1 MWIEFSFVCS
11 FVNSRYAV
19 RHYVI
24 CRAGKELRAV
34 FGNVFFRAFEMWP
47 KALLDALSSFGV
59 LVLET
64 DQWRR
69 IHQPAVNTGY
79 SSCGQLAGKF
89 CKGFDD
95 YFIFVG

>member
-11 FVNSRYAV
+11 FGNSGYAV

-47 KALLDALSSFGV
+47 KALLHALSSFDV

-64 DQWRR
+64 GQWRR
-69 IHQPAVNTGY
+69 LHLPAVNTGY
-79 SSCGQLAGKF
+79 SSCGLLAGKV
-89 CKGFDD
+89 CEMFDD